1 MPFDA
6 TERVRLGR
14 TVLEVT
20 RLGFGAAAIGGL
32 YEAVA
37 ESDARATVERGLGV
51 REPAGRRGPPVRCD
65 MTGAPAARVGPA

>member
-20 RLGFGAAAIGGL
+20 RLGFGAAPIGGL

-37 ESDARATVERGLGV
+37 ESDARATVERAWEYGN
-51 REPAGRRGPPVRCD
+51 RRAVE
-65 MTGAPAARVGPA
+65 ARRFDVT